1 VLDEGRQLVRA
12 HRPKADRGRGIGHD
26 RDYGARYPACVTAA
40 PPALRVR
47 AAREQDEPFL
57 WRMLATTANLPPA
70 EPPSVDLVRSD
81 SGIAP
86 YLAAWGRAG
95 DAGVVA
101 EMDGVPVGA
110 AWFRIYDATH
120 PGYGFVDAETPEI
133 SIGVETTWRGR
144 GVGRAL
150 LRALVATAR
159 AEGHRALSLSVDA
172 RNAPALALYRALGFV
187 ETEAGNAA
195 NPTMLLRL
203 VG

>member
-1 VLDEGRQLVRA
+1 
-12 HRPKADRGRGIGHD
+12 
-26 RDYGARYPACVTAA
+26 VTAA
-40 PPALRVR
+40 PPALRIR
-47 AAREQDEPFL
+47 AARADDEPFL
-57 WRMLATTANLPPA
+57 WRALATTANLPPA
-70 EPPSVDLVRSD
+70 EPPSVDQVRSD

-110 AWFRIYDATH
+110 AWFRIYDATD
-120 PGYGFVDAETPEI
+120 PAYGFVDAQTPEI
-133 SIGVETTWRGR
+133 SIGVEAAWRGR

-150 LRALVATAR
+150 LGALLVTAR
-159 AEGHRALSLSVDA
+159 AEGHRAVSLSVDA
-172 RNAPALALYRALGFV
+172 RNAPALALYRAVGFV
-187 ETEAGNAA
+187 ETEGGSAA